1 MPRTSFLALACVIAL
16 APAAAHAKATGDVDP
31 YEKFNRR
38 SFAFSMKLD
47 HYIVGPLARLSQGLT
62 PGPVVKIIGN
72 VIVNLSEPQVIL
84 NDLLQ
89 LRPHRAIE
97 ALTRLIVNSTFGLA
111 GAIDLAAGAGLH
123 YQPNG
128 FGDTLGHYGV
138 HPGPYLYIPVLGP
151 SDLRDIVGS
160 GVDQVS
166 SPIVWIDFPYRTPI
180 NLSLGI
186 AGGLNK
192 RAAAGPQLDALLSS
206 AADPYATLRSTYLQ
220 AREAQIRGQ
229 TALPPLP
236 DIEGPSE
243 AAPSAEPLPAA
254 PETPGEAPS
263 ATTPAPAPG
272 ETPSTAPSTP
282 ASPDVAQPP
291 ANAAQP
297 PPEAGVSPSPTPAP
311 QTPEAAPE
319 AAPNAAPSPS
329 SPPSPANS

>member
-1 MPRTSFLALACVIAL
+1 MPRTPFLALACVIAL
-16 APAAAHAKATGDVDP
+16 LPAAAHAKASGDVDP

-62 PGPVVKIIGN
+62 PGPLVRIIGN

-186 AGGLNK
+186 AGG
-192 RAAAGPQLDALLSS
+192 
-206 AADPYATLRSTYLQ
+206 
-220 AREAQIRGQ
+220 
-229 TALPPLP
+229 
-236 DIEGPSE
+236 
-243 AAPSAEPLPAA
+243 
-254 PETPGEAPS
+254 
-263 ATTPAPAPG
+263 
-272 ETPSTAPSTP
+272 
-282 ASPDVAQPP
+282 
-291 ANAAQP
+291 
-297 PPEAGVSPSPTPAP
+297 
-311 QTPEAAPE
+311 
-319 AAPNAAPSPS
+319 
-329 SPPSPANS
+329 